1 MENENFK
8 NKYANYLPSKKF
20 AYSILTVAIGGII
33 IFAVA
38 YLLSS
43 KNHFFSKKEPN
54 LRAENLTVNQLL
66 QRDLDEDGVT
76 DWEESL
82 WGTDPNKKETFDG
95 ILDKIYIEN
104 RRKELGGKEEINAG
118 ELTETEKFA
127 REFFAS
133 LAAMKASGEIDDS
146 TINNFSSALGQKI
159 ASSPILNQYSEK
171 DIELTKGDELADQE
185 EYYKIAADL
194 YEKYK
199 GRGIGDELEIAG
211 GLAEAEKNNVNDN
224 PQELTR
230 IAKAY
235 KDFAGALLK
244 IPAPRSLLKYH
255 LEIINNANNTGIAVE
270 NMAKIATDPLI
281 GISSLSQ
288 YQKYSEA
295 LIKSVQD
302 LEDFLLISGI
312 ISE

>member
-171 DIELTKGDELADQE
+171 DIELTKGDEL
-185 EYYKIAADL
+185 
-194 YEKYK
+194 
-199 GRGIGDELEIAG
+199 EIAG

-281 GISSLSQ
+281 GISILSQ